1 MHLPPLRPISD
12 VHFCVSGSVTIH
24 PSAVV
29 APGVLLQADAN
40 SQIVI
45 GAGVCIGAGTV
56 LHVYQGSLEIEEGA
70 SLGAS
75 VLLFGSGRIGA
86 NACIG
91 SRVTIFNSSIAP
103 DQVVKSGSLVGDP
116 SRSIAQTEPVK
127 TEVAAPTEDSPSQAE
142 TAPTETSSPQ
152 AAETAPAQSSSALAS
167 AASVPIYGK
176 AAVAQLIIALF
187 PGRDSLNNLPPE
199 NQSSNNGKT
208 PDR

>member
-1 MHLPPLRPISD
+1 MHLPPLRPIRD
-12 VHFCVSGSVTIH
+12 AHFCVSGNVTIH
-24 PSAVV
+24 PSAVI
-29 APGVLLQADAN
+29 APGVLLQADAS

-45 GAGVCIGAGTV
+45 AAGVCIGAGTV
-56 LHVYQGSLEIEEGA
+56 LHVHQGSLEIEEGA

-103 DQVVKSGSLVGDP
+103 DQVVRSGSLVGDP
-116 SRSIAQTEPVK
+116 SRAIAQTEPAK
-127 TEVAAPTEDSPSQAE
+127 AEVAEPTEESPSQAE
-142 TAPTETSSPQ
+142 TAPTEASSSQ
-152 AAETAPAQSSSALAS
+152 AAETAPLQSPSALTS

-187 PGRDSLNNLPPE
+187 PGRQSLDNSPPE
-199 NQSSNNGKT
+199 NQSFNNGKT
-208 PDR
+208 PD

>member
-12 VHFCVSGSVTIH
+12 IHFCVSGNVTIH
-24 PSAVV
+24 PSAVI

-45 GAGVCIGAGTV
+45 AAGVCIGAGTV
-56 LHVYQGSLEIEEGA
+56 LHVHQGSLEIEEGA

-103 DQVVKSGSLVGDP
+103 DQVVRSGSLVGDP
-116 SRSIAQTEPVK
+116 SRAIAQTEPAK
-127 TEVAAPTEDSPSQAE
+127 AEVAEPTEESSQAE
-142 TAPTETSSPQ
+142 TALTEASSSQ
-152 AAETAPAQSSSALAS
+152 AAETAPLQSPSALAS

-187 PGRDSLNNLPPE
+187 PGRQLLDNSPSE
-199 NQSSNNGKT
+199 NQSFNNGKT
-208 PDR
+208 PD